1 MFSRILLCLSAE
13 QKSKLRAFQKKAKRI
28 LIQTFRSYDKTQL
41 IGAFR
46 SLGIERGDALMVHS
60 GFDTTNGFTGSPND
74 FIDVLLEV
82 LGPEGHLLM
91 VSMPYMSSTYDYLS
105 QGKIFDV
112 RKTVSHMGV
121 VSETFR
127 RRGDVLRSQH
137 PTHPILA
144 KGPKAAWLVEQHEN
158 CLYPCGKGTPFEKL
172 LQLGG
177 KVLFFDAS
185 FFTLTFFH
193 YLEERI
199 KHRIDFPLFFPQPF
213 EVPFIDREGSRR
225 VMRTYVYTLEAN
237 RRRRP
242 QISKDELDKRGLIKY
257 GRIGKSFLQLVRT
270 EDLVGVI
277 DDMAA
282 RGVFFYV

>member
-1 MFSRILLCLSAE
+1 MLNRILACLSPE
-13 QKSKLRAFQKKAKRI
+13 QKSKLRAFHRRARRI
-28 LIQTFRSYDKTQL
+28 LVQKFRSYDRLQL
-41 IGAFR
+41 ITALQ
-46 SLGIERGDALMVHS
+46 SLGIDHGDALMVHS
-60 GFDTTNGFTGSPND
+60 SFDSTNGFTGSPND
-74 FIDVLLEV
+74 FIDVLLEA

-91 VSMPYMSSTYDYLS
+91 VSMPYKSSAYDYLK

-127 RRGDVLRSQH
+127 RRNGVLRSQH

-144 KGPKAAWLVEQHEN
+144 VGRNAAWLVEDHEK

-172 LQLGG
+172 LQLSG

-199 KHRIDFPLFFPQPF
+199 KHRIDFPLFFPGPF
-213 EVPFIDREGSRR
+213 ELSFIDREGDRR

-257 GRIGKSFLQLVRT
+257 GRIGNSFLQLVRT
-270 EDLVGVI
+270 EDLVRVV

-282 RGVFFYV
+282 RGVFFYA